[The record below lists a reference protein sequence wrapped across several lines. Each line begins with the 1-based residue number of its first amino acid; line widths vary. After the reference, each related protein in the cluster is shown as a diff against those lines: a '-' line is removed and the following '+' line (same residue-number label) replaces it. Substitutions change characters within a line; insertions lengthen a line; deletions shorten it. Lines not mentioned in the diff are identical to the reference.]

1 MFEELSKESEEE
13 FLKDLMEI
21 RNLNNNKSAI
31 DWYDKNK
38 FKKIL
43 TTKKIIDNNRFNH
56 KNKIGKLRFNDI
68 NNSII
73 NVKVVKQIL
82 KRK

>member
-43 TTKKIIDNNRFNH
+43 ATKKLLTTIVLII
-56 KNKIGKLRFNDI
+56 KIK
-68 NNSII
+68 
-73 NVKVVKQIL
+73 
-82 KRK
+82 

>member
-13 FLKDLMEI
+13 FLLMEI

-38 FKKIL
+38 FKKIF
-43 TTKKIIDNNRFNH
+43 TTKKLLTTIVLII
-56 KNKIGKLRFNDI
+56 KIK
-68 NNSII
+68 
-73 NVKVVKQIL
+73 
-82 KRK
+82 

>member
-21 RNLNNNKSAI
+21 RNLNNNKSAV

-38 FKKIL
+38 FKKIF
-43 TTKKIIDNNRFNH
+43 TTKKLLTTIVLII
-56 KNKIGKLRFNDI
+56 KIK
-68 NNSII
+68 
-73 NVKVVKQIL
+73 
-82 KRK
+82 